1 MLSDSCTV
9 QVEGGEGGV
18 IHIIHGVYYMNN
30 HHDNRN
36 NFRLDLS
43 LALLVGMLIV
53 FYLISIFFK

>member
-1 MLSDSCTV
+1 
-9 QVEGGEGGV
+9 
-18 IHIIHGVYYMNN
+18 MNN